1 MDLESKVR
9 WLTINVFIL
18 WLYVTVHSLHQYGF
32 LG

>member
-18 WLYVTVHSLHQYGF
+18 WLYVTVYSLHHYGF